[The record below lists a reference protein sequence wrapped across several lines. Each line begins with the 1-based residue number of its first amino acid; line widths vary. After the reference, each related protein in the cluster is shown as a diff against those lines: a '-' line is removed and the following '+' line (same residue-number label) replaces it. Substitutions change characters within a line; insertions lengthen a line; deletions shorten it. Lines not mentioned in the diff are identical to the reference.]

1 MSQLSL
7 KSNKVSFDLSNNKV
21 IEIDNRQSVDSMF
34 NSNKKS
40 KYIPFWSDDPNVLFQ
55 QKYIFEFFPVENMT
69 YEQKLNAVTRSVII
83 LTILGFIFS
92 KNLRVLLIGLVT
104 IGGIYLMHYYH
115 QKEKTKTESKK
126 SLDNL
131 KENMKEGFESPAM
144 EYLKQ
149 NNIHIDP
156 DIIDPNIFDKPTS
169 QNPFDNVMLTDY
181 DYNPNK
187 KPAPPSFN
195 KNINEQI
202 LSSAKQ
208 LVQEAN
214 PDQPD
219 IADKLFNSLGDNLV
233 FEQSLRQFNSN
244 PSTTI
249 PNDANAFAQ
258 FCYGSAISSKEGNPF
273 SLARNLTHYTL
284 Y

>member
-1 MSQLSL
+1 MSQISL
-7 KSNKVSFDLSNNKV
+7 KSNKVDFDLSNNKV
-21 IEIDNRQSVDSMF
+21 IEIDNNQSVDSMF
-34 NSNKKS
+34 DFNKKS
-40 KYIPFWSDDPNVLFQ
+40 KYIPFWSEDPNVLFQ

-115 QKEKTKTESKK
+115 KKEKSKTESKK

-131 KENMKEGFESPAM
+131 KENMKEGFDSPAI

-149 NNIHIDP
+149 NNIP
-156 DIIDPNIFDKPTS
+156 IDPNIFDKPTS
-169 QNPFDNVMLTDY
+169 QNPFDNVLLPDY

-208 LVQEAN
+208 FVQEAN

>member
-7 KSNKVSFDLSNNKV
+7 KSNKVNFDLSNNKV

-40 KYIPFWSDDPNVLFQ
+40 KYIPFWSEDPNVLFQ
-55 QKYIFEFFPVENMT
+55 QKYIFEFFPVEIMT

-126 SLDNL
+126 LLDNAN
-131 KENMKEGFESPAM
+131 ENMKEGFENPAK

-149 NNIHIDP
+149 NNIPSDP
-156 DIIDPNIFDKPTS
+156 HTFDKPTS

-273 SLARNLTHYTL
+273 SLARNLSNYTL

>member
-1 MSQLSL
+1 MSQQTL
-7 KSNKVSFDLSNNKV
+7 KSNKVEFDLSNTKV
-21 IEIDNRQSVDSMF
+21 IEIDTNQSVDSML
-34 NSNKKS
+34 NLNYNKKS
-40 KYIPFWSDDPNVLFQ
+40 KYVPFWSEDPNILFQ

-83 LTILGFIFS
+83 LTVVGLIFS
-92 KNLRVLLIGLVT
+92 KSIRVLLIGLVT
-104 IGGIYLMHYYH
+104 IGAIYLMHYYH
-115 QKEKTKTESKK
+115 KKEKSKVESKK
-126 SLDNL
+126 SLEDL
-131 KENMKEGFESPAM
+131 KEGFDSPAKD
-144 EYLKQ
+144 YLKQ
-149 NNIHIDP
+149 NNIP
-156 DIIDPNIFDKPTS
+156 IDPNIFDKPTS
-169 QNPFDNVMLTDY
+169 QNPFDNVLLPDY

-208 LVQEAN
+208 FVKEAN

-249 PNDANAFAQ
+249 PNDSNAFAQ

-273 SLARNLTHYTL
+273 SLARNMSHYTL

>member
-1 MSQLSL
+1 MSQQPL
-7 KSNKVSFDLSNNKV
+7 KSNKVSFDLSNNTT
-21 IEIDNRQSVDSMF
+21 IEF
-34 NSNKKS
+34 NKDQEINDKRSR
-40 KYIPFWSDDPNVLFQ
+40 YIPFWSVDPNILFQ

-83 LTILGFIFS
+83 LTIIGFVLS
-92 KNLRVLLIGLVT
+92 RTVRTLLIGLVT
-104 IGGIYLMHYYH
+104 IGAIYILHYYH
-115 QKEKTKTESKK
+115 EKEKTKTESKK
-126 SLDNL
+126 IVDNIKEGFDSPAIAFL
-131 KENMKEGFESPAM
+131 KEN
-144 EYLKQ
+144 
-149 NNIHIDP
+149 NIPISDEV
-156 DIIDPNIFDKPTS
+156 FDKPTS
-169 QNPFDNVMLTDY
+169 HNPFDNVLMTDY

-187 KPAPPSFN
+187 KPAPPAFN
-195 KNINEQI
+195 KNVNDQI

-208 LVQEAN
+208 LVQDAN

-219 IADKLFNSLGDNLV
+219 IADKLFNSIGDNLV

-249 PNDANAFAQ
+249 PNDSNAFAQ

-273 SLARNLTHYTL
+273 SLARNLSHYTL

>member
-1 MSQLSL
+1 MSQQPL
-7 KSNKVSFDLSNNKV
+7 KTNKVNFDLSNNKV

-126 SLDNL
+126 LLDNAN
-131 KENMKEGFESPAM
+131 ENIKEGFESPAM

-149 NNIHIDP
+149 NNIP
-156 DIIDPNIFDKPTS
+156 IDPNIFDKPTS

-249 PNDANAFAQ
+249 PNDSNAFAQ

-273 SLARNLTHYTL
+273 SLARNLSHYTL

>member
-1 MSQLSL
+1 MSQQTL
-7 KSNKVSFDLSNNKV
+7 KSNKVEFDLSNNKV
-21 IEIDNRQSVDSMF
+21 IEIDTNQSVDSML
-34 NSNKKS
+34 NLNYNKKS
-40 KYIPFWSDDPNVLFQ
+40 KYVPFWSEDPNILFQ

-83 LTILGFIFS
+83 LTVVGLIFS
-92 KNLRVLLIGLVT
+92 KSIRVLLIGLVT
-104 IGGIYLMHYYH
+104 IGAIYLMHYYH
-115 QKEKTKTESKK
+115 KKEKSKVESKK
-126 SLDNL
+126 SLEDL
-131 KENMKEGFESPAM
+131 KEGFDSPAKD
-144 EYLKQ
+144 YLKQ
-149 NNIHIDP
+149 NNIP
-156 DIIDPNIFDKPTS
+156 IDPNIFDKPTS
-169 QNPFDNVMLTDY
+169 QNPFDNVLLPDY

-208 LVQEAN
+208 FVKEAN

-249 PNDANAFAQ
+249 PNDSNAFAQ

-273 SLARNLTHYTL
+273 SLARNMSHYTL